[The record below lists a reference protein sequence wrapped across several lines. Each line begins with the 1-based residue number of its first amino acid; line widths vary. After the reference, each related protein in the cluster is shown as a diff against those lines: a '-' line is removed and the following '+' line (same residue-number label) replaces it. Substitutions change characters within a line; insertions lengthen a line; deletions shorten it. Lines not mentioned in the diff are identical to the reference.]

1 VVALN
6 GPTGSPSVRKDAAWS
21 TAGLIIVS
29 GLLFTYVTLR
39 ASLIPITW
47 DEAYNYLEFT
57 RKGALFPTH
66 FRAMTANHHHLN
78 TWLTYLTT
86 VVGGV
91 SEITLRLPALAAH
104 LLFLYFTARFC
115 LELSSGLLRVAA
127 FIVLNA
133 NPYVLDFFGLARG
146 YGLAYGLLAGSLWY
160 LYRFFRTDL
169 RARYG
174 TASLALASLAVTA
187 HLTLIHFLLSLT
199 VVVLLATTLTA
210 PAGAGTSH
218 RVAHALKVNVAGL
231 TIVGL
236 VLLPAA
242 FVIRGLR
249 AAGAFF
255 YGGSTSFW
263 RDTVLGIFSGLLYD
277 KPYALPLGTSPGAG
291 SFPLSHLLGILAML
305 LMAAALGTSI
315 RSVTRYRSPQH
326 LFLPALVALVS
337 ACALASI
344 IQHHLLGVPYLQR
357 RTGMYLLLV
366 VAFVLVMVADGTRR
380 TPWRHALPVLAL
392 LMSLHLVNCLNLTY
406 AVEWKPA
413 ADVPDM
419 LGDIAATT
427 RATHGGGGRPIVL
440 GVNLEFEAPVN
451 FYRLVD
457 RLTWLNVADRKMKS
471 HPLSDFYLYSEA
483 DMRGIAADSLVVLHT
498 YPLSR
503 SRLLRRRIEPAGHAI
518 GFARTLDFDA
528 PADSLTTVRATSG
541 ETAYS
546 GTRSGVTDEHH
557 RRSGA
562 ITHTPAVGPGTADRS
577 LINVKAMVWMRS
589 VRNATAQL
597 VVVFERND
605 RPYSWQT
612 MSVQDGVHRPR
623 TWLPVQFTAFVPPHV
638 RQGDRVSVYLEN
650 RQGRVHVD
658 DLAMRWV
665 TATWPPPAARPP
677 TAGH

>member
-1 VVALN
+1 
-6 GPTGSPSVRKDAAWS
+6 
-21 TAGLIIVS
+21 
-29 GLLFTYVTLR
+29 
-39 ASLIPITW
+39 
-47 DEAYNYLEFT
+47 
-57 RKGALFPTH
+57 
-66 FRAMTANHHHLN
+66 
-78 TWLTYLTT
+78 
-86 VVGGV
+86 
-91 SEITLRLPALAAH
+91 
-104 LLFLYFTARFC
+104 
-115 LELSSGLLRVAA
+115 
-127 FIVLNA
+127 
-133 NPYVLDFFGLARG
+133 
-146 YGLAYGLLAGSLWY
+146 
-160 LYRFFRTDL
+160 
-169 RARYG
+169 
-174 TASLALASLAVTA
+174 
-187 HLTLIHFLLSLT
+187 
-199 VVVLLATTLTA
+199 
-210 PAGAGTSH
+210 
-218 RVAHALKVNVAGL
+218 VAHALKVNTAGL
-231 TIVGL
+231 AIVGL
-236 VLLPAA
+236 VLPPAA

-305 LMAAALGTSI
+305 LMVAALWTSI
-315 RSVTRYRSPQH
+315 RSVTRDRSPRH

-357 RTGMYLLLV
+357 RTGMYLLLLG
-366 VAFVLVMVADGTRR
+366 AFVLVTVADGKER
-380 TPWRHALPVLAL
+380 TSRAWRYALPFLAL

-413 ADVPDM
+413 ADVRDM
-419 LGDIAATT
+419 LGDLAATT
-427 RATHGGGGRPIVL
+427 KATHGGGDRPIVL

-483 DMRGIAADSLVVLHT
+483 DWRAVAADSLVVLRT
-498 YPLSR
+498 YPLNR
-503 SRLLRRRIEPAGHAI
+503 SRLLRRRIEPAGYEI

-546 GTRSGVTDEHH
+546 GTRSGMTDEHH

-562 ITHTPAVGPGTADRS
+562 ITYTPAIGPGTADRS
-577 LINVKAMVWMRS
+577 LIDVKAMIWMRS

-597 VVVFERND
+597 VVVFQRNGHT
-605 RPYSWQT
+605 YSWQT
-612 MSVQDGVHRPR
+612 MSVQDGVDRPR
-623 TWLPVQFTAFVPPHV
+623 TWLPVQFTAFVPRNV
-638 RQGDRVSVYLEN
+638 RQGDQVSVYLEN
-650 RQGRVHVD
+650 RQGGVHVD
-658 DLAMRWV
+658 DLEMRWV
-665 TATWPPPAARPP
+665 TAVWPPPAARPP